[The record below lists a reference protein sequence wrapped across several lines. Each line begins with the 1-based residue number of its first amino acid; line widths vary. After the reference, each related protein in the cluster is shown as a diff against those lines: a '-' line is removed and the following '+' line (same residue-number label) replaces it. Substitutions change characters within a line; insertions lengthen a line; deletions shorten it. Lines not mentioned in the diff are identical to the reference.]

1 MYVSGLLGVAFW
13 LLSARLPPVTLLIP
27 GTNRFTRLTYPLWFE
42 LSHHAGVPRCA
53 VVCAGGGGN
62 GGRMGDDVG
71 SGGKFGGVTP
81 VGDGILWFRT
91 GTLSRNRDREVH
103 NSFDMSSVEL
113 FSFGMTDTVG
123 VNTDP
128 GDWPAAAVI
137 RGTIYLVGC
146 LAENG

>member
-1 MYVSGLLGVAFW
+1 VPLGV
-13 LLSARLPPVTLLIP
+13 L
-27 GTNRFTRLTYPLWFE
+27 
-42 LSHHAGVPRCA
+42 
-53 VVCAGGGGN
+53 GGGN
-62 GGRMGDDVG
+62 GGRMGDGVG

-123 VNTDP
+123 EAIWLGMFEWYD
-128 GDWPAAAVI
+128 
-137 RGTIYLVGC
+137 
-146 LAENG
+146 